1 MKRPRIVSRTLALVL
16 VLAGAVASIS
26 CNGSGVGVGMDYPA
40 RWGAGSTGGP
50 PVFVGGPGL

>member
-1 MKRPRIVSRTLALVL
+1 MTRPRLLRTVALVL
-16 VLAGAVASIS
+16 ALAGALASAS
-26 CNGSGVGVGMDYPA
+26 CNSSGVGVGMDYPT